1 MILFFK
7 EDYNMK
13 LTFLILSIAIILSIM
28 AGCEDG
34 FGGDK
39 PPPLHVNHVE
49 NKDDHTDAYSD
60 SFSSLTKNN
69 GEKKDITNP
78 NEIEKQS
85 LSVKRNIASEKQV
98 RKRKLSSRRG
108 LSAANL
114 TYDKLPSLQSKYQVI
129 AENNLFRPLGWKKE
143 VLKETTPKAETIF
156 VEIRRERPAP
166 TYNLSLT
173 GIAQNGSS
181 WIAIVEDETKKEAY
195 FLNRSEKLKDVLVS
209 EILAEHIILVIGE
222 DKVQFPL
229 GASIQYDANEHIIP
243 NTIINQSVLLS
254 IPKSEIRNPNSG
266 EDTQSLIEQMRAR
279 RRKELGQE

>member
-1 MILFFK
+1 ML
-7 EDYNMK
+7 
-13 LTFLILSIAIILSIM
+13 
-28 AGCEDG
+28 GCKDG
-34 FGGDK
+34 FGRDK
-39 PPPLHVNHVE
+39 PAPLYVNHVE
-49 NKDDHTDAYSD
+49 DKDDQTDVYSD
-60 SFSSLTKNN
+60 SFSSLMKNN
-69 GEKKDITNP
+69 RENKDITNP

-114 TYDKLPSLQSKYQVI
+114 TSDKLRSLQSEYQMI
-129 AENNLFRPLGWKKE
+129 AENNLFRPLGWKNPPPSP
-143 VLKETTPKAETIF
+143 PKTENPV

-181 WIAIVEDETKKEAY
+181 WIAIVEDETKKEGY
-195 FLNRSEKLKDVLVS
+195 FLHRGEKLKDSVVE
-209 EILAEHIILVIGE
+209 EIFEEHIILVVGDIKTQISLGE
-222 DKVQFPL
+222 
-229 GASIQYDANEHIIP
+229 SIKYDGNGQILL
-243 NTIINQSVLLS
+243 NTIASRIAA
-254 IPKSEIRNPNSG
+254 PKIEKS